1 MQTIETISQLLC
13 NDAVLVGHHDQLH
26 SDQEDARLKQEV
38 MAEALEEDRGNEQD
52 ERDDNDQ
59 LGSEIKMSLNVGHDD
74 PSRYLGA
81 HWP

>member
-1 MQTIETISQLLC
+1 
-13 NDAVLVGHHDQLH
+13 
-26 SDQEDARLKQEV
+26 

-52 ERDDNDQ
+52 EREDNDQ